1 MARGGDDILENN
13 KNEFE
18 YLKEIPVFKELPDE
32 QLKIIHHHTVERRF
46 RKGMVVFLEGDTGEG
61 FHYVKSGKVKILRT
75 SDDGRE
81 HIIKILGAGEIF
93 AEVLM
98 FNNMPYPATAVA
110 VEPSCI
116 GMIRNVDLEQLVLT
130 NNALALQLIKALSQR
145 LIYAQ
150 QKIKNL
156 ALHDVMSRT
165 VEVLLRLSQE
175 QGDKRENGVIEL
187 ALDLSRQ
194 DLASLVGTTRETVTR
209 TLSTLKKDKIIDF
222 DGQKIKI
229 LNMEYLIRL
238 IS

>member
-1 MARGGDDILENN
+1 MSIVESDKEGW
-13 KNEFE
+13 E
-18 YLKEIPVFKELPDE
+18 YLREIPVFSKLPE
-32 QLKIIHHHTVERRF
+32 NQLEIIHNHTIERRF
-46 RKGMVVFLEGDTGEG
+46 RKGMIVFHEGDAGEG
-61 FHYVKSGKVKILRT
+61 FHYVKSGKVKVLRT

-98 FNNMPYPATAVA
+98 FNNQPYPATAVA

-116 GMIRNVDLEQLVLT
+116 GIIRNVDLEQLVLT
-130 NNALALQLIKALSQR
+130 NNELALQLIKALSQR

-156 ALHDVMSRT
+156 ALNDVMSRT
-165 VEVLLRLSQE
+165 IEVLLRLSQE
-175 QGDKRENGVIEL
+175 QGDIKDNGIIEL

-194 DLASLVGTTRETVTR
+194 DLANLVGTTRETVTR
-209 TLSTLKKDKIIDF
+209 TLSSLKKDKYIDF

-229 LNMEYLIRL
+229 LDVGYLRRV